1 MKINHRKRHELKD
14 AVFEMRLFF
23 NRATLAFILVFF
35 AFLLLLYRAYN
46 LQVTHYKDFA
56 TRSDRNRISLV
67 PEAPV
72 RGLIYDRNGIILAD
86 NRSVYSLELI
96 PEKIRDMSKEL
107 TQLKQLLHIPDE
119 KINDF
124 KQRIKATRR
133 FKKIILLSH
142 ITEKQ
147 RAIFEVNR
155 HLFSGASVEARLVR
169 YYPFGKELVHV
180 LGYVGRINEKEMTR
194 LDEKNY
200 RATRNLGKIG
210 LEKYYESTLHGQV
223 GYREVETDV
232 HGRVIRVLKRTP
244 PIPGANLT
252 LSIDSKLQLVA
263 TKALGDYRGS
273 IVAVDPQNG
282 EILTLVSNP
291 GYDPNAFIGGI
302 SKKAYDQL
310 LTSRDRPLF
319 NRSLL
324 GQYPPGSTIK
334 PMLGLAGLEYGIIN
348 KNSKIYDPGW
358 FMIKNEERKYRD
370 WTLAKFGRGHGKVDL
385 YKAIVQS
392 CDTFFYDL
400 AYRMGID
407 KIHEAMNRFGFGEL
421 TGIDMEEEKTALMP
435 SRQWK
440 REKLKERWFPGET
453 VIVGI
458 GQGFWTATP
467 LQLANATAILANRGT
482 RYNLHLVTAIDHGKG
497 NTSIPPQLA
506 KKQVVA
512 SKQNMDLI
520 LKAMR
525 AVNKTGT
532 AKKAFQTAKFSSAG
546 KTGTAQL
553 ISIAQGEKY
562 QKEKINYRDRDNAM
576 YIAFAPFEDPKIA
589 LSIVVENEGHGGSSA
604 APIARKIFESWLSLK
619 KKSKKE
625 IKKDD

>member
-1 MKINHRKRHELKD
+1 MNINPRKRHELKD

-23 NRATLAFILVFF
+23 NRAVMAFILVFF
-35 AFLLLLYRAYN
+35 AFVLLLYRAYN

-72 RGLIYDRNGIILAD
+72 RGIIYDRNGVILAD

-96 PEKIRDMSKEL
+96 PEKVKNMTQEL
-107 TQLKQLLHIPDE
+107 AQLKHLLQIPDE
-119 KINDF
+119 KIEDF
-124 KQRIKATRR
+124 NKRLKGTRR
-133 FKKIILLSH
+133 FKKIILLSN
-142 ITEKQ
+142 ISEAQ

-155 HLFSGASVEARLVR
+155 HLFSGASIEARLVR
-169 YYPFGKELVHV
+169 YYPFGKEMVHV
-180 LGYVGRINEKEMTR
+180 LGFVGRINENELTQ

-200 RATRNLGKIG
+200 KATRNLGKVG
-210 LEKYYESTLHGQV
+210 LEKYYEPVLHGKV

-244 PIPGANLT
+244 PVPGANLI
-252 LSIDSKLQLVA
+252 LSIDSQLQLLA
-263 TKALGDYRGS
+263 TKALGNYRGS
-273 IVAVDPQNG
+273 IVALDPQNG
-282 EILTLVSNP
+282 EVLTLVSNP
-291 GYDPNAFIGGI
+291 GYDPNAFVGGI
-302 SKKAYDQL
+302 SSKAFNKL
-310 LTSRDRPLF
+310 LASQDRPLF

-348 KNSKIYDPGW
+348 KTSKIDDPGW
-358 FMIKNEERKYRD
+358 FMIENEERKFRD

-400 AYRMGID
+400 SYRMGID

-421 TGIDMEEEKTALMP
+421 TGIDMGEEKKALMP
-435 SRQWK
+435 SREWK
-440 REKLKERWFPGET
+440 RAKLREPWFPGET

-458 GQGFWTATP
+458 GQGFWTVTP

-482 RYNLHLVTAIDHGKG
+482 RFDLRLVTAIDYGQEKVEI
-497 NTSIPPQLA
+497 SPKLA
-506 KKQVVA
+506 EKQVVS
-512 SKQNMDLI
+512 SKENMDLV
-520 LKAMR
+520 LKAMQ

-532 AKKAFQTAKFSSAG
+532 ARTAFRTAKFTSAG

-562 QKEKINYRDRDNAM
+562 DKEKVNYRERDNAM
-576 YIAFAPFEDPKIA
+576 YIAFAPFENPEIA

-604 APIARKIFESWLSLK
+604 APIARKIIEYWL
-619 KKSKKE
+619 KE
-625 IKKDD
+625 NKTDG